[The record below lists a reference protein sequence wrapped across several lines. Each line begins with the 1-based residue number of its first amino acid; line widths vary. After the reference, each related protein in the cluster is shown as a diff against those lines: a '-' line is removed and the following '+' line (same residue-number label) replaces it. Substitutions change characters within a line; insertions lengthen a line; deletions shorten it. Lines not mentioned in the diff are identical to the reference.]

1 MKRLFLLALLVLFT
15 LPIFA
20 KHVSVE
26 TAQQV
31 ARNFWE
37 QNVVKSTDVIFS
49 DVTSQTEF
57 TNFYIFNTDGGF
69 VIVSADDIAYPVL
82 GYSDE
87 GSFNTSN
94 IAINTLE
101 WLRGYQ
107 RQIQFGIDN
116 DIKASEEI
124 SSQWYKLQNGIPP
137 MHKNTRAVTALLT
150 TKWNQGDPYN
160 LLCPYDDRTDENA
173 VTGCV
178 ATALA
183 QVMKYWNYPTRGTGS
198 YSYSYSNSYYGT
210 QSADFENTTYDWNNM
225 PDRLM
230 PYSSQAEKNAVATLM
245 YHCGVAVGMNYG
257 TTDNGGGSA
266 AHTISRYDGDHCTEN
281 ALKDYFG
288 YKTTLQGL
296 YRDNYTDSEWEN
308 MLKIELNARRP
319 VLYSG
324 DSGGSGAGHSFVCDG
339 YNNDNYFHF
348 NWGWGGG
355 YDGFFLSNALTPNGG
370 GIGAGDRNYSYN
382 QDIIIGVEPAGV
394 TVSPEI
400 IEAASA
406 GGNYSATVK
415 AGTAAS
421 SWTSTSSASWLT
433 ISPTTGA
440 GSEAT
445 TQITVTATANTGS
458 SPRTATVTFTHGSTS
473 PTILTVVQ
481 PDSYTESCVTMHED
495 RFSTPLIYTMGDNGY
510 LFGSNTNGTQAYA
523 EVFEATGNSNY
534 DLNSIVFMY
543 GVEGEDGSVTFK
555 VWADNDGVP
564 GGVLASKTVNLS
576 ELYAAGNVSGPR
588 KIGYYTWTLNP
599 SIVVPNK
606 FFAGIDVSNATSRF
620 ALFSTSDDDAEY
632 ANSNYRILGTNWNLY
647 NTGRS
652 MYILPTICPTDAPFY
667 LLAALPSSL
676 EYIADGGSKDITV
689 NSNTNWTATSSAN
702 WLTLSPTSGSNN
714 GTITAVAAANTSN
727 GERTATI
734 TVSASGVN
742 PQTISVTQADPSECF
757 IAHEDRFTGASTIYT
772 ANGGGYVCGNSS
784 NGYQAKAELFELSSR
799 YYNITSIDFKYGVD
813 GEEGSVIFKVWANN
827 NGTPGEVLA
836 SKTVTLSEL
845 YSAGTVSGTRKQ
857 GIYTWTLTTPVT
869 ISGNFFAGIDVSNA
883 TSYIGL
889 YSTVSGDGYENSCYQ
904 LYSNGYWYAITSS
917 WSLDISM
924 YVLPTICPIASYVFV
939 SPSSLNYS
947 ADGESKDVT
956 VNSNINWTATTSANW
971 LTITP
976 SSGSGNEAF
985 SVVAAENTSDSER
998 TATITVSG
1006 QGAET
1011 QTISVTQA
1019 SPNDCIVLNEERFS
1033 VTPTIRNASGGGFV
1047 CGKNSYSQACAE
1059 LFEIS
1064 DRYYNLTSIDFMYAV
1079 EGEEGSVTFKVWANN
1094 NGKPGD
1100 VLASNTVA
1108 LSDLYSAGTT
1118 VSGTR
1123 KKGVYTW
1130 TLTTPII
1137 ISSNFFAGID
1147 VSNSTSYIGLYS
1159 TASGSYTNNCYYQV
1173 TSGNWGAIS
1182 SSWGLE
1188 VSTYVLPTICP
1199 IVNYVFVSPSSLN
1212 YSADGGSNDV
1222 TVNSNVNW
1230 TATSSENWLTINPA
1244 SGSGNGAFSVV
1255 AAANTSDGERTA
1267 TITVSGQGAET
1278 QTISITQADPNA
1290 CIVLHEERF
1299 SGTLML
1305 LTTSGG
1311 YMCGNNTYGDQAK
1324 AELFEIADHY
1334 YNITSIDFM
1343 YGADGDEGSITF
1355 KVWADNN
1362 GVPGDELASKV
1373 VTLSELYSAGTTVSG
1388 TEKKGVY
1395 TWTLTTPVS
1404 VSSNFF
1410 AGIDVSTATSTIGLY
1425 STTRGSGYT
1434 NSNYELYNGRWG
1446 AMSSS
1451 WPSFDVSMFVLP
1463 TACPIPSYNI
1473 TVLANNDAYG
1483 EVAGGGTFSEGT
1495 QVTVSANPA
1504 TGYNFVNWTEN
1515 SSVVSTNA
1523 NYTFTATAH
1532 RTLVANFEAITYT
1545 VTANAN
1551 PAAGGSVTGAGSYTY
1566 GQTATLTAT
1575 ANTGYHFVNWTD
1587 GNAVISSE
1595 ATYSFTVNGNRN
1607 LNANFQINS
1616 YTISASA
1623 NPVAGGTV
1631 NGAGDYTYGQ
1641 TATLTATANT
1651 GYNFVNWTENG
1662 TAVST
1667 NATYSFTATDNR
1679 TLVANF
1685 EAISYTITANA
1696 NPTEGGTVT
1705 GAGSYTYGQTATLNA
1720 TANTGYHF
1728 VNWTDGNAVVS
1739 SEATYSFPVS
1749 GNRNLIA
1756 NFQLNTYTIS
1766 ASANPVAGGTI
1777 NGTGDYTHGQTVTLT
1792 AIASTGYNFVNWT
1805 ENGMIV
1811 STNATYSFTA
1821 TDNRTLVAN
1830 FEAISYT
1837 ITANANPTEGGS
1849 VSGAG
1854 SYTYG
1859 QTATLTATA
1868 NTGYQFINWTDG
1880 NAVVSSDATYS
1891 FIVNGNR
1898 TLVANFQ
1905 INTYTITA
1913 NANPVAGGTINGAG
1927 NYTHGQT
1934 VTLTATASTGYNF
1947 VNWTENGTAVSTNAT
1962 YSFTATDNRTLV
1974 ANFEAITYTISA
1986 SASPLEGGTITGAGD
2001 YTYGQNVTL
2010 NAVANTGY
2018 TFVNWTEN
2026 GTEVSTNAEYTF
2038 TANSNS
2044 NLVANFQIN
2053 TYTITVTANPAEYG
2067 TVNGGGNYTH
2077 GQTVTLNAIANTNY
2091 SFVNWTEN
2099 GSIVS
2104 TAAEYSFTATENR
2117 TLVANFATITYT
2129 ITASANPTEGG
2140 TVNGSGNY
2148 ASGQTVNL
2156 NAVANTGY
2164 NFTNWTEN
2172 DVVVS
2177 TNTAYSF
2184 TATADRTLV
2193 ANFEAIVYNIS
2204 TSASPVEGGT
2214 VAGAGDYNYGQ
2225 EVTLIATANT
2235 GYSFTNWTEDGSVV
2249 STNAN
2254 YTFTVSANR
2263 TMVANFEI
2271 NTYTISANA
2280 NPAAGGTVNGAGDY
2294 THGQTVTLTATANTG
2309 YNFVNWTENGTA
2321 VSTNATYSFTA
2332 TDNRTLVANFE
2343 AISYTISASAN
2354 PLEGGTITGAGDY
2367 TYGQNVTLNAVAN
2380 TGYTFVNWTENGTI
2394 VSTNAEYTFTA
2405 NSNRNLV
2412 ANFQINTY
2420 NITVTAN
2427 PTEYGTVSGAGNYTH
2442 GQTVTLI
2449 ATANTDYSFVNWTE
2463 NGNIVSTDAEYSF
2476 TATASRTLVAN
2487 FATITYTITASAS
2500 PVAGGTV
2507 TGSGSY
2513 ASGQEVNLSAVANT
2527 GYNFT
2532 NWTENGSVVSTNADY
2547 SFTAEADRT
2556 LVANFTL
2563 NTYTISSTAN
2573 PTEGGTIEG
2582 ADEYS
2587 HGETVILRATANTG
2601 YTFKNW
2607 TEGNAVV
2614 STNAQYSF
2622 TATADRILVA
2632 NFQINTYSINA
2643 TANPTEGGT
2652 IEGADE
2658 YSHGETVTLRATAN
2672 TGYTFTNW
2680 TEGNAVVST
2689 DAQYS
2694 FSATADRTLVANFEI
2709 NTYTVTAVAD
2719 PTEGGTVTI
2728 DIPSQNGVYNYG
2740 TNLVI
2745 TATANEGY
2753 HFVQWNDGL
2762 TTAQKTYMVDANA
2775 EFIAYF
2781 VQNEATRYIIAATAN
2796 PREGG
2801 TITGTGVYEADA
2813 QAFLTATANTGYTF
2827 TNWTENGT
2835 VVSTNAEYSFTVT
2848 TSRTL
2853 VANFELNTY
2862 TITASANPAEGGTM
2876 TGAGE
2881 YTHGQM
2887 VTLRA
2892 TANAGYA
2899 FINWTENGSVVSN
2912 TASYMFEATADR
2924 SLVANFDAVT
2934 YTINASANP
2943 ADGGTITGTGN
2954 YAYGQNITLTATAN
2968 DGYIFA
2974 NWTENGFV
2982 VSSDAEYSF
2991 TVTSDR
2997 TLIANFGATTY
3008 SVTASANPTEGGTIE
3023 GAGDYVPGQTVYLI
3037 ATANEGYTFVNWT
3050 ENGSVVYTNPSY
3062 QFTAISDRTLVAN
3075 FEINT
3080 YTIIASANPFAGGT
3094 IEGDGNYTYGQT
3106 ATLTATAN
3114 TGYEF
3119 VNWTEDNE
3127 IVSTDTEYSFTVTT
3141 NRRLVANFSIGTYTI
3156 SASANPAEGG
3166 TVEGADEYTYGQ
3178 TATLRATANEN
3189 YNFTNWTEDN
3199 EVVSTDAEYSFTV
3212 TADRN
3217 LVANFIYN
3225 EPAVYTITATANPT
3239 DGGTIEGAGVYRE
3252 GETVSLSASARTGYH
3267 FVNWTENEAI
3277 VSTNAEYTF
3286 TARENRNLVANFQKD
3301 RYTVYITKN
3310 HLDGGTVEGDG
3321 EYEFGETATII
3332 ATANENYRFVNWTEA
3347 GEELSTEAEYSF
3359 EVTRDRYIVA
3369 NFIYEMSVDA
3379 IELGSISVY
3388 PNPTSGMFKVEFG
3401 SITGDVT
3408 CQIVNAS
3415 GSVIETRE
3423 LNVTDGSE
3431 VVFDCNVAPGVYF
3444 VRVISND
3451 RVWTESIVINR

>member
-69 VIVSADDIAYPVL
+69 VIISADDIAYPVL

-116 DIKASEEI
+116 NIKATEEI
-124 SSQWYKLQNGIPP
+124 SDLWYKLQNGIPP
-137 MHKNTRAVTALLT
+137 MHKSTRAVSALMT
-150 TKWNQGDPYN
+150 TKWNQGPPYN

-178 ATALA
+178 ATAMA

-198 YSYSYSNSYYGT
+198 YSYLYSSSYYPE

-225 PDRLM
+225 PDRLLS
-230 PYSSQAEKNAVATLM
+230 YSSQAEKDAVSTLM
-245 YHCGVAVGMNYG
+245 YHCGVSVGMNYG
-257 TTDNGGGSA
+257 TVTNGGGSA
-266 AHTISRYDGDHCTEN
+266 AHTVASGYEGERCTEL
-281 ALKDYFG
+281 ALKDNFG
-288 YKTTLQGL
+288 YKTSIQGL
-296 YRDNYTDSEWEN
+296 GREDYTGDWDNL
-308 MLKIELNARRP
+308 LKAELNARRP
-319 VLYSG
+319 IIYSG
-324 DSGGSGAGHSFVCDG
+324 NGTGGGAGHCFVCDG
-339 YNNDNYFHF
+339 YNDNNYFHF
-348 NWGWGGG
+348 NWGWGGA
-355 YDGFFLSNALTPNGG
+355 YDGFFLTTALTPGGG
-370 GIGAGDRNYSYN
+370 GIGSDDDNNYSYR
-382 QDIIIGVEPAGV
+382 QAAVIGIEPAGV

-400 IEAASA
+400 IEAVSA

-458 SPRTATVTFTHGSTS
+458 APRTATVTFTHGSTS

-495 RFSTPLIYTMGDNGY
+495 RFSSPSMYYITAEIGY
-510 LFGSNTNGTQAYA
+510 LFGVNTYGTQAYA
-523 EVFEATGNSNY
+523 EVFEATGNTNY

-543 GVEGEDGSVTFK
+543 GVDGEEGSVTFK

-564 GGVLASKTVNLS
+564 GGELASETVTLS
-576 ELYAAGNVSGPR
+576 ELYAAGNVYNS
-588 KIGYYTWTLNP
+588 KKVGYYTWTLNP

-606 FFAGIDVSNATSRF
+606 FFAGVDVSNATSGF
-620 ALFSTSDDDAEY
+620 ALYSTTNDDEEY
-632 ANSNYRILGTNWNLY
+632 TNNNYRLLGSNWSLY
-647 NTGRS
+647 NTGFS
-652 MYILPTICPTDAPFY
+652 MYVLPTICPTDAPFY
-667 LLAALPSSL
+667 LLAAMPSSL
-676 EYIADGGSKDITV
+676 SYIADGGSKDITV
-689 NSNTNWTATSSAN
+689 NSNTNWTATSSAD

-757 IAHEDRFTGASTIYT
+757 IAHEDRFTSSSTFLPT
-772 ANGGGYVCGNSS
+772 SGGYVCGSNSF
-784 NGYQAKAELFELSSR
+784 GDQAKAELFELSSR
-799 YYNITSIDFKYGVD
+799 YYNITSIDFMYCAD
-813 GEEGSVIFKVWANN
+813 GEEGSVTFKVWANN
-827 NGTPGEVLA
+827 NGIPGDVLA

-845 YSAGTVSGTRKQ
+845 YSAGTIYGTSKQGTYTWTLTTPVTISGNFFAGIDVSSATSYIGLASTARGSGYLNSCYEFYNGRWSNMTPSWSNLDVSMYVLPNLCPIASYVVVSPSSLSYSADGGSNDVTVISNINWTATSSENWLTMTPSSGSGNGSFSVVADANTSNGERTATITVSGEGASSQTISVTQADPNACVVLHEERFTEIPVIRNVGESSGGGIVCGKNNYTQACAELFEIADRYYNITSIDFMYAADGDEGSITFKVWANNNGIPGDVLASKTVTLSYLYSAGTTMSGTRKQ
-857 GIYTWTLTTPVT
+857 GLYTWTLTTPVT
-869 ISGNFFAGIDVSNA
+869 ISGNFFAGIDVSN
-883 TSYIGL
+883 
-889 YSTVSGDGYENSCYQ
+889 
-904 LYSNGYWYAITSS
+904 
-917 WSLDISM
+917 
-924 YVLPTICPIASYVFV
+924 
-939 SPSSLNYS
+939 
-947 ADGESKDVT
+947 
-956 VNSNINWTATTSANW
+956 
-971 LTITP
+971 
-976 SSGSGNEAF
+976 
-985 SVVAAENTSDSER
+985 
-998 TATITVSG
+998 
-1006 QGAET
+1006 
-1011 QTISVTQA
+1011 
-1019 SPNDCIVLNEERFS
+1019 
-1033 VTPTIRNASGGGFV
+1033 
-1047 CGKNSYSQACAE
+1047 
-1059 LFEIS
+1059 
-1064 DRYYNLTSIDFMYAV
+1064 
-1079 EGEEGSVTFKVWANN
+1079 
-1094 NGKPGD
+1094 
-1100 VLASNTVA
+1100 
-1108 LSDLYSAGTT
+1108 
-1118 VSGTR
+1118 
-1123 KKGVYTW
+1123 
-1130 TLTTPII
+1130 
-1137 ISSNFFAGID
+1137 
-1147 VSNSTSYIGLYS
+1147 STSYIGLFS
-1159 TASGSYTNNCYYQV
+1159 TN
-1173 TSGNWGAIS
+1173 
-1182 SSWGLE
+1182 
-1188 VSTYVLPTICP
+1188 
-1199 IVNYVFVSPSSLN
+1199 
-1212 YSADGGSNDV
+1212 
-1222 TVNSNVNW
+1222 
-1230 TATSSENWLTINPA
+1230 
-1244 SGSGNGAFSVV
+1244 
-1255 AAANTSDGERTA
+1255 
-1267 TITVSGQGAET
+1267 
-1278 QTISITQADPNA
+1278 
-1290 CIVLHEERF
+1290 
-1299 SGTLML
+1299 
-1305 LTTSGG
+1305 
-1311 YMCGNNTYGDQAK
+1311 
-1324 AELFEIADHY
+1324 
-1334 YNITSIDFM
+1334 
-1343 YGADGDEGSITF
+1343 
-1355 KVWADNN
+1355 
-1362 GVPGDELASKV
+1362 
-1373 VTLSELYSAGTTVSG
+1373 
-1388 TEKKGVY
+1388 
-1395 TWTLTTPVS
+1395 
-1404 VSSNFF
+1404 
-1410 AGIDVSTATSTIGLY
+1410 
-1425 STTRGSGYT
+1425 RGSGYT
-1434 NSNYELYNGRWG
+1434 NSNYKLNNGNWVTLT
-1446 AMSSS
+1446 
-1451 WPSFDVSMFVLP
+1451 SFWNGFDCSMFVLP

-1495 QVTVSANPA
+1495 QVTVSASPA

-1523 NYTFTATAH
+1523 NYTFTANAN

-1551 PAAGGSVTGAGSYTY
+1551 PAAGGSVTGAGSYSY

-1587 GNAVISSE
+1587 GNAVVSTD
-1595 ATYSFTVNGNRN
+1595 ATYSFTVSGNRN
-1607 LNANFQINS
+1607 LIANFQLNT

-1623 NPVAGGTV
+1623 NPVAGGTI
-1631 NGAGDYTYGQ
+1631 NGAGDYTHGQ

-1667 NATYSFTATDNR
+1667 NATYSFTATANR

-1696 NPTEGGTVT
+1696 NPTEGGSVSGT
-1705 GAGSYTYGQTATLNA
+1705 GSYTYGQTATLNA

-1739 SEATYSFPVS
+1739 SDATYSFTVN

-1777 NGTGDYTHGQTVTLT
+1777 NGTGNYNHGQTATLT
-1792 AIASTGYNFVNWT
+1792 ATANTGYNFVNWT
-1805 ENGMIV
+1805 ENGTAV
-1811 STNATYSFTA
+1811 STNATYSFTV

-1849 VSGAG
+1849 VSGTG

-1868 NTGYQFINWTDG
+1868 NTGYHFVNWTDG

-1891 FIVNGNR
+1891 FTINGNR
-1898 TLVANFQ
+1898 LLIANFQ
-1905 INTYTITA
+1905 LNTYTISA
-1913 NANPVAGGTINGAG
+1913 SANPVAGGTVNGAG
-1927 NYTHGQT
+1927 DYTHGQT
-1934 VTLTATASTGYNF
+1934 VTLTATTSTGYNF

-1974 ANFEAITYTISA
+1974 ANFEAITYTITA
-1986 SASPLEGGTITGAGD
+1986 SASPVEGGTITGAGD

-2026 GTEVSTNAEYTF
+2026 GTEVSTNAEYSF
-2038 TANSNS
+2038 TVNSNR

-2099 GSIVS
+2099 GTIVS

-2164 NFTNWTEN
+2164 NFTNWTE
-2172 DVVVS
+2172 
-2177 TNTAYSF
+2177 
-2184 TATADRTLV
+2184 
-2193 ANFEAIVYNIS
+2193 
-2204 TSASPVEGGT
+2204 
-2214 VAGAGDYNYGQ
+2214 
-2225 EVTLIATANT
+2225 
-2235 GYSFTNWTEDGSVV
+2235 DGSVV
-2249 STNAN
+2249 STNAV
-2254 YTFTVSANR
+2254 YSFTAAANR
-2263 TMVANFEI
+2263 TLIANFELANYTISAVANPAAGGTINGAGSYTYGQTATLTATANTGYQFVNWTDGNAAVSDEATYSFTVNGNRNLVANFQI
-2271 NTYTISANA
+2271 NTYTITANA

-2294 THGQTVTLTATANTG
+2294 THGQTVTLTATASIG

-2343 AISYTISASAN
+2343 AITYTISASAS
-2354 PLEGGTITGAGDY
+2354 PVEGGTITGAGDY

-2380 TGYTFVNWTENGTI
+2380 TGYTFVNWTENGTV
-2394 VSTNAEYTFTA
+2394 VSTDAEYSFTA
-2405 NSNRNLV
+2405 NDDRTLV
-2412 ANFQINTY
+2412 ANFEINTY
-2420 NITVTAN
+2420 TITASAN

-2463 NGNIVSTDAEYSF
+2463 NGNIVSTDDEYSF

-2513 ASGQEVNLSAVANT
+2513 ASGQEVNLNATANT

-2563 NTYTISSTAN
+2563 NTYTISATAN

-2587 HGETVILRATANTG
+2587 HGETVTLRATANTG
-2601 YTFKNW
+2601 YTFTNW

-2622 TATADRILVA
+2622 TATADRTLVA
-2632 NFQINTYSINA
+2632 NFEINTYTITAIANPTEGGTIEGADEYSHGETVTLRATANTGYTFTNWTEGNAVVSTNAQYSFTATADRTLVANFEINTYTVTA
-2643 TANPTEGGT
+2643 IANPTEGGT

-2694 FSATADRTLVANFEI
+2694 FSATADRTLVANFTI

-2728 DIPSQNGVYNYG
+2728 DIQSQNGVYNYG

-2762 TTAQKTYMVDANA
+2762 TTAQRTYMVDANA

-2801 TITGTGVYEADA
+2801 TIAGTGVYEADA
-2813 QAFLTATANTGYTF
+2813 QAVLTATANTGYTF

-2862 TITASANPAEGGTM
+2862 TITASANPANGGTM

-2892 TANAGYA
+2892 TANAGYE
-2899 FINWTENGSVVSN
+2899 FVNWTENGSVVSN

-2924 SLVANFDAVT
+2924 ALVANFDAVT

-2997 TLIANFGATTY
+2997 TLVANFGATTY
-3008 SVTASANPTEGGTIE
+3008 TVTASANPTEGGTIE

-3080 YTIIASANPFAGGT
+3080 YTIIASANPVAGGDV
-3094 IEGDGNYTYGQT
+3094 EGDGNYTYGQT

-3156 SASANPAEGG
+3156 SASANPTDGG

-3321 EYEFGETATII
+3321 EYDFGETATII

-3369 NFIYEMSVDA
+3369 NFIYEMSVDV

-3388 PNPTSGMFKVEFG
+3388 PNPTRGMFKVEFG

-3451 RVWTESIVINR
+3451 KVWTESIVINR

>member
-116 DIKASEEI
+116 NIKATEEI
-124 SSQWYKLQNGIPP
+124 SDLWYKLQNGIPP
-137 MHKNTRAVTALLT
+137 IHKSTRAVSALMT
-150 TKWNQGDPYN
+150 TKWNQGPPYN

-178 ATALA
+178 ATAMA

-198 YSYSYSNSYYGT
+198 YSYLYSSSYYPE

-225 PDRLM
+225 PDRLLS
-230 PYSSQAEKNAVATLM
+230 YSSQAEKDAVSTLM
-245 YHCGVAVGMNYG
+245 YHCGVSVGMNYG
-257 TTDNGGGSA
+257 TVTNGGGSA
-266 AHTISRYDGDHCTEN
+266 AHTVASGYEGERCTEL
-281 ALKDYFG
+281 ALKDNFG
-288 YKTTLQGL
+288 YKTSLQGL
-296 YRDNYTDSEWEN
+296 GREDYTGDWDNL
-308 MLKIELNARRP
+308 LKAELNARRP
-319 VLYSG
+319 IIYSG
-324 DSGGSGAGHSFVCDG
+324 NGTGGGAGHCFVCDG
-339 YNNDNYFHF
+339 YNDNDYFHF
-348 NWGWGGG
+348 NWGWGGA
-355 YDGFFLSNALTPNGG
+355 YDGFFLTTALTPGGG
-370 GIGAGDRNYSYN
+370 GIGSDDDNNYSYR
-382 QDIIIGVEPAGV
+382 QAAVIGIEPAGV

-421 SWTSTSSASWLT
+421 SWTSTSSADWLT

-440 GSEAT
+440 GSETT

-458 SPRTATVTFTHGSTS
+458 APRTATVTFSHGSTS

-495 RFSTPLIYTMGDNGY
+495 RFSSPSMYYITAEIGY
-510 LFGSNTNGTQAYA
+510 LFGVNTYGTQAYA
-523 EVFEATGNSNY
+523 EVFEATGNTNY

-543 GVEGEDGSVTFK
+543 GVDGEEGSVTFK

-564 GGVLASKTVNLS
+564 GGELASETVTLS
-576 ELYAAGNVSGPR
+576 ELYAAGNVYSS
-588 KIGYYTWTLNP
+588 KKVGYYTWTLNP

-606 FFAGIDVSNATSRF
+606 FFAGVDVSNATSGF
-620 ALFSTSDDDAEY
+620 ALYSTTNDDEEY
-632 ANSNYRILGTNWNLY
+632 TNNNYRLLGSNWSLY
-647 NTGRS
+647 NTGLS
-652 MYILPTICPTDAPFY
+652 MYVLPTICPTEAPFY

-676 EYIADGGSKDITV
+676 SYIADGESKDITV
-689 NSNTNWTATSSAN
+689 NSNTNWTATSSAD

-742 PQTISVTQADPSECF
+742 QQTISVTQADPSECF
-757 IAHEDRFTGASTIYT
+757 IAHEDRFTSSSTFLPT
-772 ANGGGYVCGNSS
+772 SGGYVCGSNSF
-784 NGYQAKAELFELSSR
+784 GDQAKAELFELSNR
-799 YYNITSIDFKYGVD
+799 YYNITSIDFMYCAD
-813 GEEGSVIFKVWANN
+813 SEEGSVTFKVWANN
-827 NGTPGEVLA
+827 NGIPGDVLA

-845 YSAGTVSGTRKQ
+845 YSAGTVYGTSKQ

-869 ISGNFFAGIDVSNA
+869 ISGNFFAGIDVSSA
-883 TSYIGL
+883 TSNIGL
-889 YSTVSGDGYENSCYQ
+889 ASTARGSGYLNSCYEF
-904 LYSNGYWYAITSS
+904 YNGRWSNMTPS
-917 WSLDISM
+917 WSNLDVSM
-924 YVLPTICPIASYVFV
+924 YILPNLCPIASYVIV
-939 SPSSLNYS
+939 SPSSLSYS
-947 ADGESKDVT
+947 ADGGSNDVT
-956 VNSNINWTATTSANW
+956 VSSNVNWTATSSENW
-971 LTITP
+971 LTMTP
-976 SSGSGNEAF
+976 SSGSGNGSF
-985 SVVAAENTSDSER
+985 SVVADANASNGER

-1006 QGAET
+1006 EGASS

-1019 SPNDCIVLNEERFS
+1019 NPNACVVLHEERFTEIP
-1033 VTPTIRNASGGGFV
+1033 VIRNVGESSGGGIV
-1047 CGKNSYSQACAE
+1047 CGKNNYTQACAE
-1059 LFEIS
+1059 LFEIT
-1064 DRYYNLTSIDFMYAV
+1064 DRYYNLTSIDFMYAAD
-1079 EGEEGSVTFKVWANN
+1079 GDEGSVTFKVWANN
-1094 NGKPGD
+1094 NGIPGD
-1100 VLASNTVA
+1100 VLASKTVT
-1108 LSDLYSAGTT
+1108 LSTLYSAGTT
-1118 VSGTR
+1118 MSGTR
-1123 KKGVYTW
+1123 KQGLYTW
-1130 TLTTPII
+1130 TLTTPVT
-1137 ISSNFFAGID
+1137 ISGNFFAGID
-1147 VSNSTSYIGLYS
+1147 VSNSTSYIGLFS
-1159 TASGSYTNNCYYQV
+1159 TN
-1173 TSGNWGAIS
+1173 
-1182 SSWGLE
+1182 
-1188 VSTYVLPTICP
+1188 
-1199 IVNYVFVSPSSLN
+1199 
-1212 YSADGGSNDV
+1212 
-1222 TVNSNVNW
+1222 
-1230 TATSSENWLTINPA
+1230 
-1244 SGSGNGAFSVV
+1244 
-1255 AAANTSDGERTA
+1255 
-1267 TITVSGQGAET
+1267 
-1278 QTISITQADPNA
+1278 
-1290 CIVLHEERF
+1290 
-1299 SGTLML
+1299 
-1305 LTTSGG
+1305 
-1311 YMCGNNTYGDQAK
+1311 
-1324 AELFEIADHY
+1324 
-1334 YNITSIDFM
+1334 
-1343 YGADGDEGSITF
+1343 
-1355 KVWADNN
+1355 
-1362 GVPGDELASKV
+1362 
-1373 VTLSELYSAGTTVSG
+1373 
-1388 TEKKGVY
+1388 
-1395 TWTLTTPVS
+1395 
-1404 VSSNFF
+1404 
-1410 AGIDVSTATSTIGLY
+1410 
-1425 STTRGSGYT
+1425 RGSGYT
-1434 NSNYELYNGRWG
+1434 NSNYKLNNGNWVTLT
-1446 AMSSS
+1446 
-1451 WPSFDVSMFVLP
+1451 SFWNGFDCSMFVLP

-1551 PAAGGSVTGAGSYTY
+1551 PAAGGSVTDAGSYTY
-1566 GQTATLTAT
+1566 GQTVTLNAT
-1575 ANTGYHFVNWTD
+1575 ANTGYSFINWTEN
-1587 GNAVISSE
+1587 GTEVSTN
-1595 ATYSFTVNGNRN
+1595 TQYSFDATANRT
-1607 LNANFQINS
+1607 LVANFQINT

-1623 NPVAGGTV
+1623 SPVAGGTV
-1631 NGAGDYTYGQ
+1631 NGAGYYTHGQ
-1641 TATLTATANT
+1641 NVTLSTTANT

-1662 TAVST
+1662 TA
-1667 NATYSFTATDNR
+1667 
-1679 TLVANF
+1679 
-1685 EAISYTITANA
+1685 
-1696 NPTEGGTVT
+1696 
-1705 GAGSYTYGQTATLNA
+1705 
-1720 TANTGYHF
+1720 
-1728 VNWTDGNAVVS
+1728 
-1739 SEATYSFPVS
+1739 
-1749 GNRNLIA
+1749 
-1756 NFQLNTYTIS
+1756 
-1766 ASANPVAGGTI
+1766 
-1777 NGTGDYTHGQTVTLT
+1777 
-1792 AIASTGYNFVNWT
+1792 
-1805 ENGMIV
+1805 V

-1868 NTGYQFINWTDG
+1868 NTGYQFVNWTDG
-1880 NAVVSSDATYS
+1880 NAAVSDEATYS
-1891 FIVNGNR
+1891 FTVNGNR

-1913 NANPVAGGTINGAG
+1913 NANPAAGGTVNGAG
-1927 NYTHGQT
+1927 NYT
-1934 VTLTATASTGYNF
+1934 Y
-1947 VNWTENGTAVSTNAT
+1947 
-1962 YSFTATDNRTLV
+1962 
-1974 ANFEAITYTISA
+1974 
-1986 SASPLEGGTITGAGD
+1986 
-2001 YTYGQNVTL
+2001 
-2010 NAVANTGY
+2010 
-2018 TFVNWTEN
+2018 
-2026 GTEVSTNAEYTF
+2026 
-2038 TANSNS
+2038 
-2044 NLVANFQIN
+2044 
-2053 TYTITVTANPAEYG
+2053 
-2067 TVNGGGNYTH
+2067 

-2140 TVNGSGNY
+2140 T
-2148 ASGQTVNL
+2148 
-2156 NAVANTGY
+2156 
-2164 NFTNWTEN
+2164 
-2172 DVVVS
+2172 
-2177 TNTAYSF
+2177 
-2184 TATADRTLV
+2184 
-2193 ANFEAIVYNIS
+2193 
-2204 TSASPVEGGT
+2204 
-2214 VAGAGDYNYGQ
+2214 
-2225 EVTLIATANT
+2225 
-2235 GYSFTNWTEDGSVV
+2235 
-2249 STNAN
+2249 
-2254 YTFTVSANR
+2254 
-2263 TMVANFEI
+2263 
-2271 NTYTISANA
+2271 
-2280 NPAAGGTVNGAGDY
+2280 
-2294 THGQTVTLTATANTG
+2294 
-2309 YNFVNWTENGTA
+2309 
-2321 VSTNATYSFTA
+2321 
-2332 TDNRTLVANFE
+2332 
-2343 AISYTISASAN
+2343 
-2354 PLEGGTITGAGDY
+2354 ITGAGDY

-2394 VSTNAEYTFTA
+2394 VSTDVEYSFTA
-2405 NSNRNLV
+2405 NDDRTLV
-2412 ANFQINTY
+2412 ANFEINTY
-2420 NITVTAN
+2420 TITASAN

-2463 NGNIVSTDAEYSF
+2463 NGSIVSTDAEYSF

-2513 ASGQEVNLSAVANT
+2513 ASGQEVNLSAIANT

-2547 SFTAEADRT
+2547 SFTAEADRI

-2563 NTYTISSTAN
+2563 NTYTISATAN

-2587 HGETVILRATANTG
+2587 HGESVILRATANTG

-2694 FSATADRTLVANFEI
+2694 FTATADRTLVANFEI

-2762 TTAQKTYMVDANA
+2762 TTAQRTYMVDANA

-2813 QAFLTATANTGYTF
+2813 QAVLTATANTGYTF

-2997 TLIANFGATTY
+2997 TLVANFGATTY
-3008 SVTASANPTEGGTIE
+3008 SVTASANPTEGGTID

-3141 NRRLVANFSIGTYTI
+3141 NRRLVAHFGIGTYTI
-3156 SASANPAEGG
+3156 SANANPTEGG

-3225 EPAVYTITATANPT
+3225 EPAVYTITAIANPT

-3252 GETVSLSASARTGYH
+3252 GESVSLSASARTGYH

-3451 RVWTESIVINR
+3451 RIWIEPSVINR

>member
-20 KHVSVE
+20 KHVDVE
-26 TAQQV
+26 TAQTV
-31 ARNFWE
+31 ARSFWE
-37 QNVVKSTDVIFS
+37 QNIDKSTPATFS

-69 VIVSADDIAYPVL
+69 VIVSSYDIAYPVL
-82 GYSDE
+82 GYSNE

-94 IAINTLE
+94 IGINTLE

-116 DIKASEEI
+116 DIKATEEI
-124 SSQWYKLQNGIPP
+124 SNQWYNLQNGIPS
-137 MHKNTRAVTALLT
+137 MHKSTRAVSALLT
-150 TKWNQGDPYN
+150 TKWNQGSPYN

-178 ATALA
+178 ATAMA

-198 YSYSYSNSYYGT
+198 YSYSYDNSYYGT

-225 PDRLM
+225 PDRVLS
-230 PYSSQAEKNAVATLM
+230 YSTQAEKDAVSTLM

-257 TTDNGGGSA
+257 TVANGGGSA
-266 AHTISRYDGDHCTEN
+266 AHTIAQGLPNEHCTEL
-281 ALKDYFG
+281 AFKDYFG

-296 YRDNYTDSEWEN
+296 FRENYTGDWDN
-308 MLKIELNARRP
+308 MLKAELNARRP
-319 VLYSG
+319 IIYSG
-324 DSGGSGAGHSFVCDG
+324 NGTGSGAGHCFVCDG
-339 YNNDNYFHF
+339 YNDNDYFHF
-348 NWGWGGG
+348 NWGWGGA
-355 YDGFFLSNALTPNGG
+355 YDGFFLTTALTPGGG
-370 GIGAGDRNYSYN
+370 GIGSDDDNNYSYR
-382 QDIIIGVEPAGV
+382 QAAVIGIEPAGV

-421 SWTSTSSASWLT
+421 SWTSTSSAGWLT

-440 GSEAT
+440 GSETT

-458 SPRTATVTFTHGSTS
+458 APRTATVTFSHGSTS

-495 RFSTPLIYTMGDNGY
+495 RFSSPSMYYITAEIGY
-510 LFGSNTNGTQAYA
+510 LFGVNTYGTQAYA
-523 EVFEATGNSNY
+523 EVFEATGNTNY

-543 GVEGEDGSVTFK
+543 GVDGEEGSVTFK

-564 GGVLASKTVNLS
+564 GGELASETVTLS
-576 ELYAAGNVSGPR
+576 ELYAAGNMYNSKKV
-588 KIGYYTWTLNP
+588 GYYTWTLNP

-606 FFAGIDVSNATSRF
+606 FFAGVDVSNATSGF
-620 ALFSTSDDDAEY
+620 ALYSTTNDDEEY
-632 ANSNYRILGTNWNLY
+632 TNNNYRLLGSNWSLY
-647 NTGRS
+647 NTGFS
-652 MYILPTICPTDAPFY
+652 MYVLPTICPTDAPFY

-676 EYIADGGSKDITV
+676 SYIADGGSKDITV
-689 NSNTNWTATSSAN
+689 NSNTNWTATSSAD

-742 PQTISVTQADPSECF
+742 QQTISVTQADPSECF
-757 IAHEDRFTGASTIYT
+757 IAHEDRFTSSSTFLPT
-772 ANGGGYVCGNSS
+772 SGGYVCGSNSF
-784 NGYQAKAELFELSSR
+784 GDQAKAELFELSSR
-799 YYNITSIDFKYGVD
+799 YYNITSIDFMYCAD
-813 GEEGSVIFKVWANN
+813 GEEGSVTFKVWANN
-827 NGTPGEVLA
+827 NGIPGDVLA

-845 YSAGTVSGTRKQ
+845 YSAGTIYGTSKQ

-869 ISGNFFAGIDVSNA
+869 ISGNFFAGIDVSSA
-883 TSYIGL
+883 TSNIGL
-889 YSTVSGDGYENSCYQ
+889 ASTARGSGYLNSCYEF
-904 LYSNGYWYAITSS
+904 YNGRWSNMTPS
-917 WSLDISM
+917 WSNLDVSM
-924 YVLPTICPIASYVFV
+924 YILPNLCPIASYVIV
-939 SPSSLNYS
+939 SPSSLSYS
-947 ADGESKDVT
+947 ADGGSNDVT
-956 VNSNINWTATTSANW
+956 VSSNVNWTATSSENW
-971 LTITP
+971 LTMTP
-976 SSGSGNEAF
+976 SSGSGNGSF
-985 SVVAAENTSDSER
+985 SVVADANTSNGER

-1006 QGAET
+1006 EGASS

-1019 SPNDCIVLNEERFS
+1019 DPNACVVLHEERFTEIP
-1033 VTPTIRNASGGGFV
+1033 VIRNVGESSGGGIV
-1047 CGKNSYSQACAE
+1047 CGKNNYTQACAE
-1059 LFEIS
+1059 LFEIA
-1064 DRYYNLTSIDFMYAV
+1064 DRYYNLTSIDFMYAAD
-1079 EGEEGSVTFKVWANN
+1079 GDEGSITFKVWANN
-1094 NGKPGD
+1094 NGIPGD
-1100 VLASNTVA
+1100 VLASKTVT
-1108 LSDLYSAGTT
+1108 LSTLYSAGTT
-1118 VSGTR
+1118 MSGTR
-1123 KKGVYTW
+1123 KQGLYTW
-1130 TLTTPII
+1130 TLTTPVA
-1137 ISSNFFAGID
+1137 ISGNFFAGID
-1147 VSNSTSYIGLYS
+1147 VSNSTSYIGLFS
-1159 TASGSYTNNCYYQV
+1159 TN
-1173 TSGNWGAIS
+1173 
-1182 SSWGLE
+1182 
-1188 VSTYVLPTICP
+1188 
-1199 IVNYVFVSPSSLN
+1199 
-1212 YSADGGSNDV
+1212 
-1222 TVNSNVNW
+1222 
-1230 TATSSENWLTINPA
+1230 
-1244 SGSGNGAFSVV
+1244 
-1255 AAANTSDGERTA
+1255 
-1267 TITVSGQGAET
+1267 
-1278 QTISITQADPNA
+1278 
-1290 CIVLHEERF
+1290 
-1299 SGTLML
+1299 
-1305 LTTSGG
+1305 
-1311 YMCGNNTYGDQAK
+1311 
-1324 AELFEIADHY
+1324 
-1334 YNITSIDFM
+1334 
-1343 YGADGDEGSITF
+1343 
-1355 KVWADNN
+1355 
-1362 GVPGDELASKV
+1362 
-1373 VTLSELYSAGTTVSG
+1373 
-1388 TEKKGVY
+1388 
-1395 TWTLTTPVS
+1395 
-1404 VSSNFF
+1404 
-1410 AGIDVSTATSTIGLY
+1410 
-1425 STTRGSGYT
+1425 RGSGYT
-1434 NSNYELYNGRWG
+1434 NSNYKLNNGNWVTLT
-1446 AMSSS
+1446 
-1451 WPSFDVSMFVLP
+1451 SFWNGFDCSMFVLP

-1473 TVLANNDAYG
+1473 TVSANNDAYG

-1523 NYTFTATAH
+1523 NYTFTATAS

-1575 ANTGYHFVNWTD
+1575 ANTGYQFINWTD
-1587 GNAVISSE
+1587 GNAVVSTDE
-1595 ATYSFTVNGNRN
+1595 NYSFTVSGNRN
-1607 LNANFQINS
+1607 LVANFQLNT

-1631 NGAGDYTYGQ
+1631 NGAGYYTHGQ
-1641 TATLTATANT
+1641 NVTLSATANT

-1662 TAVST
+1662 MIVST
-1667 NATYSFTATDNR
+1667 NANYSFSANTNR

-1685 EAISYTITANA
+1685 AAITYTITASASPA
-1696 NPTEGGTVT
+1696 NSGTITGEGDY
-1705 GAGSYTYGQTATLNA
+1705 SYGQTVTLNA
-1720 TANTGYHF
+1720 TANIGYTF
-1728 VNWTDGNAVVS
+1728 INWTENGTEVSTNA
-1739 SEATYSFPVS
+1739 EYSFTATTSRTLV
-1749 GNRNLIA
+1749 A

-1777 NGTGDYTHGQTVTLT
+1777 NGAGD
-1792 AIASTGYNFVNWT
+1792 
-1805 ENGMIV
+1805 
-1811 STNATYSFTA
+1811 
-1821 TDNRTLVAN
+1821 
-1830 FEAISYT
+1830 
-1837 ITANANPTEGGS
+1837 
-1849 VSGAG
+1849 
-1854 SYTYG
+1854 
-1859 QTATLTATA
+1859 
-1868 NTGYQFINWTDG
+1868 
-1880 NAVVSSDATYS
+1880 
-1891 FIVNGNR
+1891 
-1898 TLVANFQ
+1898 
-1905 INTYTITA
+1905 
-1913 NANPVAGGTINGAG
+1913 
-1927 NYTHGQT
+1927 YTHGQT

-1947 VNWTENGTAVSTNAT
+1947 VNWTENGMIVSTNAN
-1962 YSFTATDNRTLV
+1962 YSFSANTNRTLV
-1974 ANFEAITYTISA
+1974 ANFAAITYTITA
-1986 SASPLEGGTITGAGD
+1986 SASPANSGTITGEGD
-2001 YTYGQNVTL
+2001 YSYGQTVTL
-2010 NAVANTGY
+2010 NATANIGY
-2018 TFVNWTEN
+2018 TFINWTEN

-2038 TANSNS
+2038 TANSNR

-2104 TAAEYSFTATENR
+2104 TATEYSFTATENR

-2129 ITASANPTEGG
+2129 ITASASPVAGG
-2140 TVNGSGNY
+2140 IVTGSGSY
-2148 ASGQTVNL
+2148 ASGQEVNL
-2156 NAVANTGY
+2156 SAIANTGY

-2172 DVVVS
+2172 GSVIS
-2177 TNTAYSF
+2177 TNADYSF
-2184 TATADRTLV
+2184 TAEADRTL
-2193 ANFEAIVYNIS
+2193 
-2204 TSASPVEGGT
+2204 
-2214 VAGAGDYNYGQ
+2214 
-2225 EVTLIATANT
+2225 
-2235 GYSFTNWTEDGSVV
+2235 
-2249 STNAN
+2249 
-2254 YTFTVSANR
+2254 
-2263 TMVANFEI
+2263 VANFEI
-2271 NTYTISANA
+2271 NTYTITAIA
-2280 NPAAGGTVNGAGDY
+2280 NPT
-2294 THGQTVTLTATANTG
+2294 
-2309 YNFVNWTENGTA
+2309 
-2321 VSTNATYSFTA
+2321 
-2332 TDNRTLVANFE
+2332 
-2343 AISYTISASAN
+2343 
-2354 PLEGGTITGAGDY
+2354 EGGTITGAGDY

-2394 VSTNAEYTFTA
+2394 VSTDVEYSFTA
-2405 NSNRNLV
+2405 NDDRTLV
-2412 ANFQINTY
+2412 ANFEINTY
-2420 NITVTAN
+2420 TITASAN

-2463 NGNIVSTDAEYSF
+2463 NGNIVSTAAEYSF

-2500 PVAGGTV
+2500 PVAGGIV

-2513 ASGQEVNLSAVANT
+2513 ASGQEVNLSAIANT

-2532 NWTENGSVVSTNADY
+2532 NWTENGSVISTNADY

-2563 NTYTISSTAN
+2563 NTYTISATAN

-2614 STNAQYSF
+2614 STDAQYSF
-2622 TATADRILVA
+2622 TATADRTLVA
-2632 NFQINTYSINA
+2632 NFEINTYTITAIANPTEGGTIEGADEYSHGETVTLRATANTGYTFTNWTEGNAVVSTDAQYSFSATADRTLVANFEINTYTITA
-2643 TANPTEGGT
+2643 IANPTEGGT

-2762 TTAQKTYMVDANA
+2762 TTAQRTYMVDANA

-2813 QAFLTATANTGYTF
+2813 QAVLTATANTGYTF

-2912 TASYMFEATADR
+2912 TASYMFEAIADR
-2924 SLVANFDAVT
+2924 ALVANFDAVT

-2997 TLIANFGATTY
+2997 TLVANFGATTY
-3008 SVTASANPTEGGTIE
+3008 TVTASANPTQGGTID

-3127 IVSTDTEYSFTVTT
+3127 IVSTDTEYSFTVTS

-3156 SASANPAEGG
+3156 TASANPAEGG

-3217 LVANFIYN
+3217 IVANFIYN

-3379 IELGSISVY
+3379 IKLGSISVY

>member
-116 DIKASEEI
+116 NIKATEEI
-124 SSQWYKLQNGIPP
+124 SDLWYKLQNGIPP
-137 MHKNTRAVTALLT
+137 IHKSTRAVSALMT
-150 TKWNQGDPYN
+150 TKWNQGPPYN

-178 ATALA
+178 ATAMA

-198 YSYSYSNSYYGT
+198 YSYLYSSSYYPE

-225 PDRLM
+225 PDRLLS
-230 PYSSQAEKNAVATLM
+230 YSSQAEKDAVSTLM
-245 YHCGVAVGMNYG
+245 YHCGVSVGMNYG
-257 TTDNGGGSA
+257 TVTNGGGSA
-266 AHTISRYDGDHCTEN
+266 AHTVASGYEGERCTEL
-281 ALKDYFG
+281 ALKDNFG
-288 YKTTLQGL
+288 YKTSLQGL
-296 YRDNYTDSEWEN
+296 GREDYTGDWDNL
-308 MLKIELNARRP
+308 LKAELNARRP
-319 VLYSG
+319 IIYSG
-324 DSGGSGAGHSFVCDG
+324 NGTGGGAGHCFVCDG
-339 YNNDNYFHF
+339 YNDNDYFHF
-348 NWGWGGG
+348 NWGWGGA
-355 YDGFFLSNALTPNGG
+355 YDGFFLTTALTPGGG
-370 GIGAGDRNYSYN
+370 GIGSDDDNNYSYR
-382 QDIIIGVEPAGV
+382 QAAVIGIEPAGV

-421 SWTSTSSASWLT
+421 SWTSTSSADWLT

-440 GSEAT
+440 GSETT

-458 SPRTATVTFTHGSTS
+458 APRTATVTFSHGSTS

-495 RFSTPLIYTMGDNGY
+495 RFSSPSMYYITAEIGY
-510 LFGSNTNGTQAYA
+510 LFGVNTYGTQAYA
-523 EVFEATGNSNY
+523 EVFEATGNTNY

-543 GVEGEDGSVTFK
+543 GVDGEEGSVTFK

-564 GGVLASKTVNLS
+564 GGELASETVTLS
-576 ELYAAGNVSGPR
+576 ELYAAGNVYSS
-588 KIGYYTWTLNP
+588 KKVGYYTWTLNP

-606 FFAGIDVSNATSRF
+606 FFAGVDVSNATSGF
-620 ALFSTSDDDAEY
+620 ALYSTTNDDEEY
-632 ANSNYRILGTNWNLY
+632 TNNNYRLLGSNWSLY
-647 NTGRS
+647 NTGLS
-652 MYILPTICPTDAPFY
+652 MYVLPTICPTEAPFY

-676 EYIADGGSKDITV
+676 SYIADGESKDITV
-689 NSNTNWTATSSAN
+689 NSNTNWTATSSAD

-742 PQTISVTQADPSECF
+742 QQTISVTQADPSECF
-757 IAHEDRFTGASTIYT
+757 IAHEDRFTSSSTFLPT
-772 ANGGGYVCGNSS
+772 SGGYVCGSNSF
-784 NGYQAKAELFELSSR
+784 GDQAKAELFELSNR
-799 YYNITSIDFKYGVD
+799 YYNITSIDFMYCAD
-813 GEEGSVIFKVWANN
+813 GEEGSVTFKVWANN
-827 NGTPGEVLA
+827 NGIPGDVLA

-845 YSAGTVSGTRKQ
+845 YSAGTVYGTSKQ

-869 ISGNFFAGIDVSNA
+869 ISGNFFAGIDVSSA
-883 TSYIGL
+883 TSNIGL
-889 YSTVSGDGYENSCYQ
+889 ASTARGSGYLNSCYEF
-904 LYSNGYWYAITSS
+904 YNGRWSNMTPS
-917 WSLDISM
+917 WSNLDVSM
-924 YVLPTICPIASYVFV
+924 YILPNLCPIASYVIV
-939 SPSSLNYS
+939 SPSSLSYS
-947 ADGESKDVT
+947 ADGGSNDVT
-956 VNSNINWTATTSANW
+956 VSSNVNWTATSSENW
-971 LTITP
+971 LTMTP
-976 SSGSGNEAF
+976 SSGSGNGSF
-985 SVVAAENTSDSER
+985 SVVADANASNGER

-1006 QGAET
+1006 EGASS

-1019 SPNDCIVLNEERFS
+1019 NPNACVVLHEERFTEIP
-1033 VTPTIRNASGGGFV
+1033 VIRNVGESSGGGIV
-1047 CGKNSYSQACAE
+1047 CGKNNYTQACAE
-1059 LFEIS
+1059 LFEIT
-1064 DRYYNLTSIDFMYAV
+1064 DRYYNLTSIDFMYAAD
-1079 EGEEGSVTFKVWANN
+1079 GDEGSVTFKVWANN
-1094 NGKPGD
+1094 NGIPGD
-1100 VLASNTVA
+1100 VLASKTVT
-1108 LSDLYSAGTT
+1108 LSTLYSAGTT
-1118 VSGTR
+1118 MSGTR
-1123 KKGVYTW
+1123 KQGLYTW
-1130 TLTTPII
+1130 TLTTPVT
-1137 ISSNFFAGID
+1137 ISGNFFAGID
-1147 VSNSTSYIGLYS
+1147 VSNSTSYIGLFS
-1159 TASGSYTNNCYYQV
+1159 TN
-1173 TSGNWGAIS
+1173 
-1182 SSWGLE
+1182 
-1188 VSTYVLPTICP
+1188 
-1199 IVNYVFVSPSSLN
+1199 
-1212 YSADGGSNDV
+1212 
-1222 TVNSNVNW
+1222 
-1230 TATSSENWLTINPA
+1230 
-1244 SGSGNGAFSVV
+1244 
-1255 AAANTSDGERTA
+1255 
-1267 TITVSGQGAET
+1267 
-1278 QTISITQADPNA
+1278 
-1290 CIVLHEERF
+1290 
-1299 SGTLML
+1299 
-1305 LTTSGG
+1305 
-1311 YMCGNNTYGDQAK
+1311 
-1324 AELFEIADHY
+1324 
-1334 YNITSIDFM
+1334 
-1343 YGADGDEGSITF
+1343 
-1355 KVWADNN
+1355 
-1362 GVPGDELASKV
+1362 
-1373 VTLSELYSAGTTVSG
+1373 
-1388 TEKKGVY
+1388 
-1395 TWTLTTPVS
+1395 
-1404 VSSNFF
+1404 
-1410 AGIDVSTATSTIGLY
+1410 
-1425 STTRGSGYT
+1425 RGSGYT
-1434 NSNYELYNGRWG
+1434 NSNYKLNNGNWVTLT
-1446 AMSSS
+1446 
-1451 WPSFDVSMFVLP
+1451 SFWNGFDCSMFVLP

-1566 GQTATLTAT
+1566 GQTVTLNAT
-1575 ANTGYHFVNWTD
+1575 ANTGYSFINWTEN
-1587 GNAVISSE
+1587 GTEVSTN
-1595 ATYSFTVNGNRN
+1595 TQYSFDATANRT
-1607 LNANFQINS
+1607 LVANFQINT

-1623 NPVAGGTV
+1623 SPVAGGTV
-1631 NGAGDYTYGQ
+1631 NGAGYYTHGQ
-1641 TATLTATANT
+1641 NVTLSTTANT

-1662 TAVST
+1662 TA
-1667 NATYSFTATDNR
+1667 
-1679 TLVANF
+1679 
-1685 EAISYTITANA
+1685 
-1696 NPTEGGTVT
+1696 
-1705 GAGSYTYGQTATLNA
+1705 
-1720 TANTGYHF
+1720 
-1728 VNWTDGNAVVS
+1728 
-1739 SEATYSFPVS
+1739 
-1749 GNRNLIA
+1749 
-1756 NFQLNTYTIS
+1756 
-1766 ASANPVAGGTI
+1766 
-1777 NGTGDYTHGQTVTLT
+1777 
-1792 AIASTGYNFVNWT
+1792 
-1805 ENGMIV
+1805 V

-1868 NTGYQFINWTDG
+1868 NTGYQFVNWTDG
-1880 NAVVSSDATYS
+1880 NAAVSDEATYS
-1891 FIVNGNR
+1891 FTVNGNR

-1913 NANPVAGGTINGAG
+1913 NANPAAGGTVNGAG
-1927 NYTHGQT
+1927 NYT
-1934 VTLTATASTGYNF
+1934 Y
-1947 VNWTENGTAVSTNAT
+1947 
-1962 YSFTATDNRTLV
+1962 
-1974 ANFEAITYTISA
+1974 
-1986 SASPLEGGTITGAGD
+1986 
-2001 YTYGQNVTL
+2001 
-2010 NAVANTGY
+2010 
-2018 TFVNWTEN
+2018 
-2026 GTEVSTNAEYTF
+2026 
-2038 TANSNS
+2038 
-2044 NLVANFQIN
+2044 
-2053 TYTITVTANPAEYG
+2053 
-2067 TVNGGGNYTH
+2067 

-2140 TVNGSGNY
+2140 T
-2148 ASGQTVNL
+2148 
-2156 NAVANTGY
+2156 
-2164 NFTNWTEN
+2164 
-2172 DVVVS
+2172 
-2177 TNTAYSF
+2177 
-2184 TATADRTLV
+2184 
-2193 ANFEAIVYNIS
+2193 
-2204 TSASPVEGGT
+2204 
-2214 VAGAGDYNYGQ
+2214 
-2225 EVTLIATANT
+2225 
-2235 GYSFTNWTEDGSVV
+2235 
-2249 STNAN
+2249 
-2254 YTFTVSANR
+2254 
-2263 TMVANFEI
+2263 
-2271 NTYTISANA
+2271 
-2280 NPAAGGTVNGAGDY
+2280 
-2294 THGQTVTLTATANTG
+2294 
-2309 YNFVNWTENGTA
+2309 
-2321 VSTNATYSFTA
+2321 
-2332 TDNRTLVANFE
+2332 
-2343 AISYTISASAN
+2343 
-2354 PLEGGTITGAGDY
+2354 ITGAGDY

-2394 VSTNAEYTFTA
+2394 VSTDVEYSFTA
-2405 NSNRNLV
+2405 NDDRTLV
-2412 ANFQINTY
+2412 ANFEINTY
-2420 NITVTAN
+2420 TITASAN

-2463 NGNIVSTDAEYSF
+2463 NGSIVSTDAEYSF

-2513 ASGQEVNLSAVANT
+2513 ASGQEVNLSAIANT

-2547 SFTAEADRT
+2547 SFTAEADRI

-2563 NTYTISSTAN
+2563 NTYTISATAN

-2587 HGETVILRATANTG
+2587 HGESVILRATANTG

-2643 TANPTEGGT
+2643 TANPTEGGTIEGADEYSHGETVTLRATANTGYTFTNWTEGNAVVSTDAQYSFTATADRTLVANFEINTYTITAIANPTEGGT

-2762 TTAQKTYMVDANA
+2762 TTAQRTYMVDANA

-2813 QAFLTATANTGYTF
+2813 QAVLTATANTGYTF

-2997 TLIANFGATTY
+2997 TLVANFGATTY
-3008 SVTASANPTEGGTIE
+3008 SVTASANPTEGGTID

-3141 NRRLVANFSIGTYTI
+3141 NRRLVAHFGIGTYTI
-3156 SASANPAEGG
+3156 SANANPTEGG

-3225 EPAVYTITATANPT
+3225 EPAVYTITAIANPT

-3252 GETVSLSASARTGYH
+3252 GESVSLSASARTGYH

-3451 RVWTESIVINR
+3451 RIWIEPIVINR